1 MEQGLATGARAN
13 VDEAVA
19 EGDSLDASQRESME
33 FDVVIVGGGPA
44 GLSAAIRLKQLAQ
57 DAAKDVS
64 VCLLEKGSSIGAH
77 ILSGAVF
84 EPRALDELLPN
95 WRATLDHPLATPA
108 NRDRFCYL
116 TARRAIRLPTP
127 PYMHNRG
134 NFIISLGSLCRWL
147 AAKAESMG
155 VEIFPGFAAAQPHI
169 EKDGSVGGVIT
180 GDMGIGKDGAR
191 TANYQQGILLRGK
204 QTIFAEGCRGSLGKQ
219 LIARFGLAKDSQ
231 PQTYGIGLK
240 ELWEIGQGQDG
251 RNGFGHRDGDILH
264 TIGWPLDSKTYGGSF
279 LYRLQAGMIS
289 IGFVVGLDY
298 ANPYLSPY
306 KEFQRFKQHPLIAGI
321 LSGSKRISYGA
332 RALNEGGY
340 QSIPRLHF
348 RGGLLVGCDAGFMN
362 VAKIKGSHTAMKSGM
377 LAAEE
382 VFEFLASGATS
393 SGFEVV
399 SYGEKVRKSW
409 IVKELRL
416 VRNIR
421 PSFRLGLWLA
431 LLYSAIDCY
440 IFRGRTPWTL
450 RHRPDHKHLTEKSR
464 AKKIDYPQADGKL
477 SFDLLTNL
485 SFSGV
490 YHEENQPAHLRLKN
504 PSLAIGE
511 VAERY
516 ASPETRYCPAN
527 VYEIIEE
534 QGESGAAADATIR
547 LQINAQN
554 CLHCKTCDIKDPLQN
569 IDWITPEGGG
579 GPNYESM

>member
-1 MEQGLATGARAN
+1 MVQELTAGTSAIVKGGAGEKASLATS
-13 VDEAVA
+13 E
-19 EGDSLDASQRESME
+19 RESME

-44 GLSAAIRLKQLAQ
+44 GLSAAIRLKQLAA
-57 DAAKDVS
+57 DSGKDFS

-95 WRATLDHPLATPA
+95 WRTESEHPLRTPA
-108 NRDRFCYL
+108 KRDRFYYL
-116 TARRAIRLPTP
+116 TASRGIRLPVP
-127 PYMHNRG
+127 PQMHNRG

-147 AAKAESMG
+147 SVKAESMG
-155 VEIFPGFAAAQPHI
+155 VEIFPGFAAS
-169 EKDGSVGGVIT
+169 ELYMDKDGSLGGVIT
-180 GDMGIGKDGAR
+180 GDMGIGKDGER
-191 TANYQQGILLRGK
+191 TGNYQQGILLRGR

-219 LIARFGLAKDSQ
+219 LIARFDLAKDSQ

-240 ELWEIGQGQDG
+240 ELWELPRADASSAD
-251 RNGFGHRDGDILH
+251 FAHRAGDILH

-279 LYRLQAGMIS
+279 LYHLQADMLS

-306 KEFQRFKQHPLIAGI
+306 LEFQRFKQHPFIARI
-321 LSGSKRISYGA
+321 LSGGRRISYGA

-348 RGGLLVGCDAGFMN
+348 PGGLLAGCDAGFMN

-377 LAAEE
+377 LAAES
-382 VFEFLASGATS
+382 VFDFLS
-393 SGFEVV
+393 SSRAVVGGEVV
-399 SYGEKVRKSW
+399 SYGEKVRQSW

-421 PSFRLGLWLA
+421 PSFRFGLWLA
-431 LLYSAIDCY
+431 LLYSAIDSY
-440 IFRGRTPWTL
+440 IFRGYAPWTL
-450 RHRPDHKHLTEKSR
+450 RHKHDHKHLREKSR
-464 AKKIDYPQADGKL
+464 AKKIEYPKADGKL

-490 YHEENQPAHLRLKN
+490 YHEENQPVHLRLRD
-504 PSLAIGE
+504 SALAITE
-511 VAERY
+511 VAARY
-516 ASPETRYCPAN
+516 ASPETRYCPAG

-534 QGESGAAADATIR
+534 RGEESATIR

-569 IDWITPEGGG
+569 IDWVAPEGGG
-579 GPNYESM
+579 GPNYEGM

>member
-1 MEQGLATGARAN
+1 MAQELTAGTSAIVKGVAVEEESLATS
-13 VDEAVA
+13 E
-19 EGDSLDASQRESME
+19 RESME

-44 GLSAAIRLKQLAQ
+44 GLSAAIRLKQLA
-57 DAAKDVS
+57 AASGKDFS

-95 WRATLDHPLATPA
+95 WRTESDHPLTTSAK
-108 NRDRFCYL
+108 RDRFYYL
-116 TARRAIRLPTP
+116 SASRAFRLPVP
-127 PYMHNRG
+127 PQMHNRG

-147 AAKAESMG
+147 SVKAESMG
-155 VEIFPGFAAAQPHI
+155 VEIFPGFVAS
-169 EKDGSVGGVIT
+169 ELYMDKDGSLGGVIT
-180 GDMGIGKDGAR
+180 GDMGIGKDGER
-191 TANYQQGILLRGK
+191 TANYQQGILLRGR

-219 LIARFGLAKDSQ
+219 LIARFDLAKDSQ

-240 ELWEIGQGQDG
+240 ELWELPRSDSSSAGDA
-251 RNGFGHRDGDILH
+251 HRAGDILH

-279 LYRLQAGMIS
+279 LYHLQADMIS

-306 KEFQRFKQHPLIAGI
+306 LEFQRFKQHPFIARI
-321 LSGSKRISYGA
+321 LSGGRRISYGA

-348 RGGLLVGCDAGFMN
+348 PGGLLAGCDAGFMN

-377 LAAEE
+377 LAAESVFDFLSSSRATVGGE
-382 VFEFLASGATS
+382 VI
-393 SGFEVV
+393 
-399 SYGEKVRKSW
+399 SYGEKVRQSW

-421 PSFRLGLWLA
+421 PSFRFGLWLA
-431 LLYSAIDCY
+431 LLYSAIDSY
-440 IFRGRTPWTL
+440 IFRGHAPWTL
-450 RHRPDHKHLTEKSR
+450 RHKHDHKHLREKSR
-464 AKKIDYPQADGKL
+464 ARKIEYPKADGKL

-490 YHEENQPAHLRLKN
+490 YHEENQPVHLRLRD
-504 PSLAIGE
+504 SALAITE
-511 VAERY
+511 VAARY
-516 ASPETRYCPAN
+516 ASPETRYCPAG

-534 QGESGAAADATIR
+534 RGEESATIR

-569 IDWITPEGGG
+569 IDWVAPEGGG
-579 GPNYESM
+579 GPNYEGM